1 MARERRKSKRRTI
14 GYGASVVSFDGVLK
28 RDCVIADISASG
40 ARLRIETPKEL
51 PEEFVLLLSARGEAK
66 RRCKITWRRA
76 QEIGVRFRA
85 V

>member
-1 MARERRKSKRRTI
+1 MTRERRKSKRRAL
-14 GYGASVVSFDGVLK
+14 GYGASVVSFDGTLK
-28 RDCVIADISASG
+28 RECVIDDISAMG
-40 ARLRIETPKEL
+40 AKLRIEAPKEP

-66 RRCKITWRRA
+66 RRCKIAWRDA